1 MIAFRKFA
9 IAPQNITS
17 ENDLTILPNYSYH
30 ILFKNEAEVG
40 IQ

>member
-1 MIAFRKFA
+1 MVALPKVA
-9 IAPQNITS
+9 IASQNIPS